1 MEIPP
6 DLKYTKDH
14 EWVRMEGDFAVV
26 GITDFAQD
34 SLGDVVFL
42 QLPDEN
48 DDLQQFG
55 KFGEVESVKAVSD
68 LFAPVSGRVI
78 ERNEAVIETPELVN
92 NEPYGGGWLLKLEL
106 SNPAELESLM
116 SAEEY
121 RTLTA
126 GD

>member
-1 MEIPP
+1 
-6 DLKYTKDH
+6 
-14 EWVRMEGDFAVV
+14 MEGDFAVV

-42 QLPDEN
+42 ELPDE
-48 DDLQQFG
+48 DSQLEQFA

-106 SNPAELESLM
+106 SNPGELETLM